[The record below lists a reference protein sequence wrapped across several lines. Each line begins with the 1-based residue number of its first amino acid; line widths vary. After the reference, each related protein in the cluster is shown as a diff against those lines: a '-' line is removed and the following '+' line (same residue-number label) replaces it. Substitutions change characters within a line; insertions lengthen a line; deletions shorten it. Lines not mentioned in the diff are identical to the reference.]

1 MSRVGHPHEGGGDGA
16 GGPSR
21 DRAERGD
28 AGGGAAGGDGLR
40 GRDGADVGPAD
51 GAGDVDSD
59 APQEGRARGGVP
71 SRVGERREVKG
82 REYVFA
88 SASADN
94 IKKWK
99 CPEVEFLGNIG
110 GHNYVL
116 NTIAMNRQGLLFAGG
131 DNGMF
136 RFCDWKT
143 GYCFQEER
151 TVVQPGRNGK
161 RMSRRIAG

>member
-1 MSRVGHPHEGGGDGA
+1 MR
-16 GGPSR
+16 
-21 DRAERGD
+21 
-28 AGGGAAGGDGLR
+28 
-40 GRDGADVGPAD
+40 
-51 GAGDVDSD
+51 
-59 APQEGRARGGVP
+59 
-71 SRVGERREVKG
+71 G

-151 TVVQPGRNGK
+151 TVVQPGRREGEVAC
-161 RMSRRIAG
+161 RIAGQRSRHLCEHV